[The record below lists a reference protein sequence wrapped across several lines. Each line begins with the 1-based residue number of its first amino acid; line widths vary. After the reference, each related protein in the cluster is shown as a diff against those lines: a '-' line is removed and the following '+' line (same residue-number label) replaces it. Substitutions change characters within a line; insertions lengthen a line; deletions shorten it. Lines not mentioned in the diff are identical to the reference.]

1 MCLSWGLLSEKLTHI
16 RMFGKI
22 VMSREFPTTVV
33 YIYMLQCTSFFEAT
47 EYTLSKHVDI
57 TMIWKTE
64 QVKICNENVDA
75 Y

>member
-1 MCLSWGLLSEKLTHI
+1 
-16 RMFGKI
+16 
-22 VMSREFPTTVV
+22 MSREFPTTVV